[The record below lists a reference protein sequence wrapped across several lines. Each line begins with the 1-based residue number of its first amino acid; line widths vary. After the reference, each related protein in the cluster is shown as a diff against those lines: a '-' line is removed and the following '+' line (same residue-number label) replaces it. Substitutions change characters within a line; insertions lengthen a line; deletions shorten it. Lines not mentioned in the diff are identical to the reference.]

1 MRGYRRTAE
10 SGPQA
15 RATWPPVG
23 SGAGVASGPAEE
35 TAALNRFRQNPFHA
49 GGLAELE
56 YQELRLRVPFL
67 PGRARRAAAGFRTR
81 ETPGPSRPWTV
92 DRQLAVFRG
101 VTERDGI
108 VET

>member
-1 MRGYRRTAE
+1 M
-10 SGPQA
+10 
-15 RATWPPVG
+15 
-23 SGAGVASGPAEE
+23 ASGPAEE

-67 PGRARRAAAGFRTR
+67 PGRARRPARGSVPW
-81 ETPGPSRPWTV
+81 ETSEPSRP
-92 DRQLAVFRG
+92 LAQSSLGMMTAGRFQRSDG
-101 VTERDGI
+101 EGI